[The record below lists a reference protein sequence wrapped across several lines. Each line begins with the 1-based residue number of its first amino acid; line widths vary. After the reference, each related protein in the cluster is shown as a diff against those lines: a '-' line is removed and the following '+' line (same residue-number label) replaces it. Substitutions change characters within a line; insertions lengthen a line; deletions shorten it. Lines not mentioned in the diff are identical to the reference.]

1 MKMKIE
7 KVKNYRGEIIALLA
21 AEGLPVNDLSET
33 LENFFVAI
41 NNESVIGVIGLET
54 YDNYGLLRSLAVSTT
69 YRDKGVAR
77 QLIENLEN
85 AAAALGIKEIYLL
98 TETAPDYFALKGY
111 RRVVRLDVP
120 SVLHQSS
127 EFSHVCP
134 QSAVVMRKQVN

>member
-7 KVKNYRGEIIALLA
+7 KVKNYRDEIIALLA
-21 AEGLPVNDLSET
+21 AERLPVSDLPET

-41 NNESVIGVIGLET
+41 DNESVIGVIGLET
-54 YDNYGLLRSLAVSTT
+54 YDNYGLLRSLAVSEAF
-69 YRDKGVAR
+69 RDQGIAR

-85 AAAALGIKEIYLL
+85 AAVALGIKEMYLL
-98 TETAPDYFALKGY
+98 TETAPDYFTRNGY

-134 QSAVVMRKQVN
+134 QSAIVMKKQIK